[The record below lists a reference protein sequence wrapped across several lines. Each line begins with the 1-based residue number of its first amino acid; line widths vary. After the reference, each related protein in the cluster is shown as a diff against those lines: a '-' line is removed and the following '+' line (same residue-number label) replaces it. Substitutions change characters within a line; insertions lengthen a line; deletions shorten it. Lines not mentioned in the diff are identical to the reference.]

1 MSDLWALAVSTRV
14 PFSDALIRKLT
25 ENPRLRQNV
34 NKVKAEFLL
43 GHQISNIK
51 LLLGATGRI
60 RVISAHI
67 TGNTVVVFAY
77 RQQPNLAN
85 VLAARE
91 GDRAP
96 ICSDVVFLDLL
107 EDGGQ
112 RVARL
117 SPATFRRSSVKP
129 GDWWQ

>member
-1 MSDLWALAVSTRV
+1 MQLL
-14 PFSDALIRKLT
+14 
-25 ENPRLRQNV
+25 
-34 NKVKAEFLL
+34 KAMFVVDYCTL
-43 GHQISNIK
+43 K
-51 LLLGATGRI
+51 RI
-60 RVISAHI
+60 HE
-67 TGNTVVVFAY
+67 AY

-91 GDRAP
+91 GARAP

-107 EDGGQ
+107 EDEGQ